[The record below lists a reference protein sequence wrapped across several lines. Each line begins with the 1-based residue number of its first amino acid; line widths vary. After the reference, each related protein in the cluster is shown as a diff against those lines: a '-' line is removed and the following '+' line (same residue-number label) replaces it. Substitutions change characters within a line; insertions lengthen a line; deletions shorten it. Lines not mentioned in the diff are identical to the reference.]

1 MNLEIREVARVWAQ
15 IQTQLFHTFRAIHTR
30 KPPYLRG
37 MKDHAEHPVRQ
48 LEPRNLWNRF
58 ADLNAIPRPSKHEE
72 RVVKWLHDWAAS
84 QNLQSLQDEVGNV
97 LIKKDAT
104 PGMENRKTVVLQSH
118 VDMVCQ
124 KNEATEFDFMTEGIR
139 MVVDGDWV
147 RADGTTL
154 GADNGIGVASIL
166 AVLESSDV
174 PHPALEALFTIDEE
188 TGMTG
193 ALGLKGGF
201 LTGDI
206 LLNLDT
212 EDDDEISIGC
222 AGGVDLTSKGTY
234 TPEEAVKDGN
244 AALTV
249 VLRGASGG
257 HSGMDIHKGLA
268 NANKL
273 MNRVVLEALDHVDLR
288 VSDIQGGGL
297 RNAIPRESRTTLVFA
312 ESDRDA
318 LTAALAASGEVL
330 NAEYATTDPDLV
342 LEWSD
347 VAVPDHV
354 MGEDDQYALLLAI
367 QTCPVGIHRMS
378 PDIPGLVQTSN
389 NLARVS
395 VANGQVDI
403 QCLNRSSVDSEK
415 DDHARSIEAAFA
427 LAGLNTER
435 SGAYPGWTPNPS
447 SEAVAMCKSLYEERY
462 DESPRVLACHAGLE
476 CGILG
481 TNYPEMDM
489 VSFGPNIRGAHSPDE
504 CVQVSSVQKFWGYF
518 LEVLN
523 RTPAA

>member
-1 MNLEIREVARVWAQ
+1 
-15 IQTQLFHTFRAIHTR
+15 
-30 KPPYLRG
+30 
-37 MKDHAEHPVRQ
+37 MKDHPQHPVRQ
-48 LEPRNLWNRF
+48 LEPLDLWNRF
-58 ADLNAIPRPSKHEE
+58 ADLNAIPRPSKHEDN
-72 RVVKWLHDWAAS
+72 VVEWLHQWAKDKGLS
-84 QNLQSLQDEVGNV
+84 SLQDEVGNV
-97 LIKKDAT
+97 LIKKPST
-104 PGMENRKTVVLQSH
+104 PGMEGRKTVVLQSH

-124 KNEATEFDFMTEGIR
+124 KNEATDFDFMTEGIR
-139 MVVDGDWV
+139 MLVEGDWV

-166 AVLESSDV
+166 AVLESTDI

-201 LTGDI
+201 LTGEI

-222 AGGVDLTSKGTY
+222 AGGVDLTSRGMY
-234 TPEEAVKDGN
+234 TPETSVAEGN
-244 AALTV
+244 LAMAIQLK
-249 VLRGASGG
+249 GASGG

-273 MNRVVLEALDHVDLR
+273 MNRVLLEALDSVDLR
-288 VSDIQGGGL
+288 VSSIRGGGL
-297 RNAIPRESRTTLVFA
+297 RNAIPRESTSVVV
-312 ESDRDA
+312 
-318 LTAALAASGEVL
+318 LAAQDLAAFEESLQQSAQLLGE
-330 NAEYATTDPDLV
+330 EYALTDPDLA
-342 LEWSD
+342 LAWE
-347 VAVPDHV
+347 ATNMPEKV
-354 MGEDDQYALLLAI
+354 MGEDDQFALLLAI

-378 PDIPGLVQTSN
+378 PAIEGLVQTSN
-389 NLARVS
+389 NLARVE
-395 VANGQVDI
+395 VGDGKVEI

-427 LAGLNTER
+427 LAGLQTEQ

-447 SEAVAMCKSLYEERY
+447 SEAVAMCREIYESRY
-462 DESPRVLACHAGLE
+462 NESPRVLACHAGLE

-481 TNYPEMDM
+481 TNYPGMDM

-504 CVQVSSVQKFWGYF
+504 CVQISSVQKFWGYF
-518 LEVLN
+518 LEVLKQ
-523 RTPAA
+523 TPQAS